1 MPKKEVSFLDIT
13 LCRMLSLIPKKPD
26 GKYVHGAKKEFCNK
40 IGAPTNIISEWETG
54 KTKSYRNYIYVV
66 AMTFGVSVEW
76 LKGET
81 DIKEKPV
88 TVPGD
93 ELSESKRYLIEMVPF
108 LSEAQAKMLRVVIE
122 QFLAESA
129 Q

>member
-1 MPKKEVSFLDIT
+1 MWINGSSVSYKNKLHEIA
-13 LCRMLSLIPKKPD
+13 I
-26 GKYVHGAKKEFCNK
+26 KYN
-40 IGAPTNIISEWETG
+40 
-54 KTKSYRNYIYVV
+54 
-66 AMTFGVSVEW
+66 VSVEW

-88 TVPGD
+88 TVSGD
-93 ELSESKRYLIEMVPF
+93 ELSESKRYLIEMVPL